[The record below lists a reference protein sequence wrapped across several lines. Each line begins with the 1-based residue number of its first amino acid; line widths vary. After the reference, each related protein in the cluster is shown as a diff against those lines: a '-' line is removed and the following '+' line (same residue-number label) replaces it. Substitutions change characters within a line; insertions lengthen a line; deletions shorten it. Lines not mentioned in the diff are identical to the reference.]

1 RRATRRRYF
10 RRPGVSCHLHGADRP
25 RSGGCGRRSRRAAR
39 RRHGGCPP
47 GIADREWRT
56 RSRGGDDRRQHQCPD
71 VAHAGRPSH
80 GNRSHSAA
88 RRRGRQGRA
97 HSREDAARG
106 GDVGARA
113 SALEVLWRYS
123 TLNSYSSGGLVHSDV
138 AALLAVQDDDVAIH
152 ELEKHLAELAPRVS
166 AMAAERDKA
175 LAALQQARQAAEAE
189 EKRRH
194 EVAERVAQH
203 RAVQEKNQ
211 SALNSVTSMREAT
224 AATAQLEQSKRMIDE
239 DERELAQIGQ
249 RLVEA
254 NRLVDERER
263 TAADLERAQSQA
275 RASLAADQ
283 QNLEA
288 QLVDARRVRND

>member
-1 RRATRRRYF
+1 
-10 RRPGVSCHLHGADRP
+10 
-25 RSGGCGRRSRRAAR
+25 
-39 RRHGGCPP
+39 
-47 GIADREWRT
+47 
-56 RSRGGDDRRQHQCPD
+56 
-71 VAHAGRPSH
+71 
-80 GNRSHSAA
+80 
-88 RRRGRQGRA
+88 
-97 HSREDAARG
+97 
-106 GDVGARA
+106 
-113 SALEVLWRYS
+113 
-123 TLNSYSSGGLVHSDV
+123 
-138 AALLAVQDDDVAIH
+138 LAVQDDDVAIH

-288 QLVDARRVRND
+288 QLVDGRRVRNDKARAVPRTLLSRYDRIRSRKRVRAVYPLRGQSCGHCDTMIPLQRRSVMSGTGATEICEGCGVMLYATE